1 MGAFVYRL
9 ELEDGTPADP
19 AHAPHGRSRLPL
31 RRCDPAGCQDAACG
45 RRQRRRLRPGAG
57 PGGRRH
63 ARAARPRGSS
73 QPARSQ
79 ATASSVPAQPIRAT
93 SDTHVGM
100 APLPGVCAARM
111 PAMP

>member
-31 RRCDPAGCQDAACG
+31 RRCDPAGCQDATCG

-63 ARAARPRGSS
+63 ARAALPQGKQSAGEKPGDGEQRPC
-73 QPARSQ
+73 PADQ
-79 ATASSVPAQPIRAT
+79 G
-93 SDTHVGM
+93 HK
-100 APLPGVCAARM
+100 
-111 PAMP
+111 